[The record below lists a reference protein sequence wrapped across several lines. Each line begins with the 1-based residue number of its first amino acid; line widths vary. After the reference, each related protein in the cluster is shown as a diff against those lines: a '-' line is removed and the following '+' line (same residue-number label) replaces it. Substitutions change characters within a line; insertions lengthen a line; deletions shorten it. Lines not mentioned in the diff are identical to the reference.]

1 MKMLFKEAYRIYK
14 KYPLRITLILFLD
27 IAIASIS
34 TFNPYVIGACIDDL
48 VDGRYNWLCILI
60 ILQVFLIAI
69 LTADRF
75 FDTRL
80 YNKIIEEEKTTYYE
94 KIIQTNA
101 DESKI
106 SSLLDLV
113 DDVPCFIEVNLF
125 DILCMIGGIIFSLIF
140 ILYYVGTQIFI
151 IAIIISSFVPL
162 ATYRLQKNIV
172 QNNKEYK
179 NNEENRV
186 TYIASKSINHYKKYI
201 KKALSLEIA
210 TSDLDAKTYLITG
223 VLQTLLLV
231 TAIYLTIVNGEYASG
246 QLFSTFT
253 YVMMLNNYV
262 GEINE
267 NVFIINDLKDT
278 VIRLERGIQ
287 NDL

>member
-14 KYPLRITLILFLD
+14 KYPLRITLILFFD

-34 TFNPYVIGACIDDL
+34 TFNPYAIGACIDDL
-48 VDGRYNWLCILI
+48 VDGRYNWICILI

-69 LTADRF
+69 LTIDKF
-75 FDTRL
+75 LDTRL
-80 YNKIIEEEKTTYYE
+80 YNKIIEEEKIAYYE

-140 ILYYVGTQIFI
+140 ILYYVGPQIFI

-162 ATYRLQKNIV
+162 ATYRLQKNIA

-223 VLQTLLLV
+223 VLQTFLLV

-287 NDL
+287 SDL